1 MADVHT
7 LDFSSAR
14 SQSPRRPNSG
24 DDARAVRIDLTD
36 TDMDAWRNVVVFG
49 SGARYAYTPDPEV
62 TPPVEPMAALPADAP
77 SPIVWHRQPDR
88 IVQNVRLF
96 LIAAAVVLA
105 FAQINA
111 WMSA

>member
-7 LDFSSAR
+7 LDFTSAR
-14 SQSPRRPNSG
+14 SQSPRRPNS

-36 TDMDAWRNVVVFG
+36 ADMDAWRNVVVFG
-49 SGARYAYTPDPEV
+49 TGAQYAYTPDPEV
-62 TPPVEPMAALPADAP
+62 TPPIEPVAALPADAP

-88 IVQNVRLF
+88 IVQSVRLC

>member
-1 MADVHT
+1 MAHIH
-7 LDFSSAR
+7 DFTSAR

-24 DDARAVRIDLTD
+24 DDVRAVRIDLTD
-36 TDMDAWRNVVVFG
+36 VDMNAWRNVVVFDT
-49 SGARYAYTPDPEV
+49 GAQYAYAPDPEV

-88 IVQNVRLF
+88 IVQTVRLG

-105 FAQINA
+105 FAQIST

>member
-1 MADVHT
+1 MADIQ
-7 LDFSSAR
+7 LYDFASAMA
-14 SQSPRRPNSG
+14 QSPRRPNSG

-36 TDMDAWRNVVVFG
+36 TDVDTWRNVVVFG

-88 IVQNVRLF
+88 IVQTVRLC

-105 FAQINA
+105 FAQIDA

>member
-1 MADVHT
+1 MAHIHN
-7 LDFSSAR
+7 FKSAR

-36 TDMDAWRNVVVFG
+36 ADMDAWRNAVVFG
-49 SGARYAYTPDPEV
+49 TGAQYAYTPDPEI
-62 TPPVEPMAALPADAP
+62 TPPVEPVAALPADAP

-88 IVQNVRLF
+88 TVQAVRLG

-105 FAQINA
+105 FAQIST
-111 WMSA
+111 WMAA

>member
-7 LDFSSAR
+7 LEFSSAK

-24 DDARAVRIDLTD
+24 HDAGAVRIDLTD

-49 SGARYAYTPDPEV
+49 TGARYAYTPDPEV

-88 IVQNVRLF
+88 IVQTVRLC
-96 LIAAAVVLA
+96 LIAGAVVLA